1 MEEASVAGE
10 SPDRSKQ
17 RESSEEPTSGSAGP
31 VPEARTG
38 ASETRDPR
46 LAVARE
52 DTKRSSGSA
61 GSGSGGGVDTAT
73 RVLSVR
79 ETEQE
84 AETSGEDDDAGASA
98 ADSSGASEGDDAV
111 PAAGND
117 GRLRDAVAAWVATAD
132 ERAAANARLED
143 EQDPAEPARD
153 GGEDATAGA
162 VTSGDGASRTDS
174 DTGSGSD
181 TASDTDAGSDSDSVS
196 GSASTSGTDP
206 ASDAGSGADA
216 PADSDTP
223 SAPGGNTDS
232 ASDPASSSERDA
244 APEPDPVSASGS
256 GSGADA
262 PSEAGPTTDAD
273 RDTALAP
280 ASASGA
286 ASDSDPATASASASD
301 RDATP
306 VSGHCPDAD
315 APSGSNTPSTPG
327 RDTDPASDTD
337 AAPGPVSDHGPDADA
352 PSGSDTP
359 STPGRDTDPAPD
371 TDATPDPVS
380 DHGPDADAPS
390 GSDTPSTPRRDTDP
404 TPGTDP
410 APELDHGPDADVS
423 PAPGS
428 ARGGDAAPGT
438 ATSSASDPASGGN
451 EEPAVDEGPATD
463 AGSADVSGSGAG
475 PAPERK
481 AGSTPAPETKPGPKS
496 RPEPDPGSDVEP
508 GSGRD
513 GDDGGRGT
521 DGDDRDGDRGDSA
534 PPVDQPTAV
543 FKAPRLDKPAVDQP
557 TTMLK
562 LGDAASAAR
571 KAGQKGD
578 APAQSESDAERTS
591 KFVALRNPDDPA
603 NRKPP
608 RPPQAPQ
615 AAQATEAPKAPSPGP
630 KPPQAPRTGVTAARP
645 HVGPDRTTQ
654 QPLPPKPPLDL
665 LAELTNTPP
674 PPETPLRTTVRRVKI
689 WTPLVAL
696 LVIVL
701 GVVQAMRPLPAPT
714 LDLTAHDS
722 FTFDGGKPQ
731 IPWPESGQAAL
742 DVQGIGSFGSSGDQK
757 PVPIASVAKVMTA
770 YVILRDHPLKS
781 GAEGPK
787 IKIDQAAEEQS
798 DAGDESTVNVYA
810 GDSISQRE
818 ALKAVLIASANNVA
832 RLLARWD
839 AGSEK
844 AFVEK
849 MNAAAK
855 DLGMTNTTYTDPSG
869 LNNTTVSTAVDQ
881 VKLAKA
887 AMKSPA
893 FREVAAMMSYNDY
906 KGVNHG
912 NWNHLVG
919 HNGVVGIK
927 TGTTTSALG
936 NLVFA
941 AKKEVGGE
949 TRTIVGAVVRQPDVG
964 GGILDAALDASDELI
979 RAAQDTLQSSTI
991 LKKGSVVGYV
1001 DDGLGGRTPV
1011 VATKD
1016 VKAVGWGGLT
1026 VKLTF
1031 DADEV
1036 PHAAKAGTKVGT
1048 LTVGDGGTSGAV
1060 KVPVALRDDLVEPG
1074 LSDKLTRLG

>member
-1 MEEASVAGE
+1 MAGE

-38 ASETRDPR
+38 SSEPRDPR

-52 DTKRSSGSA
+52 DAKRSAGAGGGSR
-61 GSGSGGGVDTAT
+61 GGVDTAT

-79 ETEQE
+79 EPEPD
-84 AETSGEDDDAGASA
+84 ASGEDEDEDAATPGTPSDPSGAAGA
-98 ADSSGASEGDDAV
+98 EDAV
-111 PAAGND
+111 PGTGKD
-117 GRLRDAVAAWVATAD
+117 GRLRDAVAAWVATAE
-132 ERAAANARLED
+132 ERAAANAQLVE
-143 EQDPAEPARD
+143 AEGSARD
-153 GGEDATAGA
+153 GHRNGDAQDDAGDG
-162 VTSGDGASRTDS
+162 TGKPDGASGTGTGT
-174 DTGSGSD
+174 DTGTSPVAD
-181 TASDTDAGSDSDSVS
+181 SDSDSDS
-196 GSASTSGTDP
+196 DSGTGSASEDGEDSAADGSDARSASEEPAADAGPAAAAVSGT
-206 ASDAGSGADA
+206 G
-216 PADSDTP
+216 
-223 SAPGGNTDS
+223 TD
-232 ASDPASSSERDA
+232 
-244 APEPDPVSASGS
+244 S
-256 GSGADA
+256 GSGA
-262 PSEAGPTTDAD
+262 EA
-273 RDTALAP
+273 DTAPESKPGP
-280 ASASGA
+280 AAEPDSDTTPDAKPGPGATSGSETRPGPGAKPTAEATSRSDARPGTGTKPTSDPKPDPDAKPGSGTPTGSDTKPGSGA
-286 ASDSDPATASASASD
+286 ATGAGAT
-301 RDATP
+301 RD
-306 VSGHCPDAD
+306 
-315 APSGSNTPSTPG
+315 
-327 RDTDPASDTD
+327 
-337 AAPGPVSDHGPDADA
+337 
-352 PSGSDTP
+352 
-359 STPGRDTDPAPD
+359 
-371 TDATPDPVS
+371 
-380 DHGPDADAPS
+380 
-390 GSDTPSTPRRDTDP
+390 
-404 TPGTDP
+404 PGT
-410 APELDHGPDADVS
+410 
-423 PAPGS
+423 
-428 ARGGDAAPGT
+428 
-438 ATSSASDPASGGN
+438 
-451 EEPAVDEGPATD
+451 
-463 AGSADVSGSGAG
+463 
-475 PAPERK
+475 
-481 AGSTPAPETKPGPKS
+481 
-496 RPEPDPGSDVEP
+496 EP
-508 GSGRD
+508 GSGSKSASAQD
-513 GDDGGRGT
+513 LDADGGDD
-521 DGDDRDGDRGDSA
+521 DA
-534 PPVDQPTAV
+534 PQVDQPTAV

-562 LGDAASAAR
+562 LG
-571 KAGQKGD
+571 G
-578 APAQSESDAERTS
+578 APASPAEGDAERTS

-608 RPPQAPQ
+608 Q
-615 AAQATEAPKAPSPGP
+615 AAQAPETPK
-630 KPPQAPRTGVTAARP
+630 PRTGVTAARS

-689 WTPLVAL
+689 WTPLVVL
-696 LVIVL
+696 LVIIL
-701 GVVQAMRPLPAPT
+701 GVVQSMRPLPAPT
-714 LDLTAHDS
+714 LDLTAQDS
-722 FTFDGGKPQ
+722 FTFEGGKPE
-731 IPWPESGQAAL
+731 IPWPASGQAAL

-770 YVILRDHPLKS
+770 YLVLRDHPLKS

-798 DAGDESTVNVYA
+798 EAGDESTVHVYA

-818 ALKAVLIASANNVA
+818 ALSAVLIASANNVA

-887 AMKSPA
+887 AMKEPA

-906 KGVNHG
+906 KGENHP
-912 NWNHLVG
+912 NWNQLVG
-919 HNGVVGIK
+919 HNDVVGIK

-941 AKKEVGGE
+941 AKKEIGGE

-964 GGILDAALDASDELI
+964 GGILAAALDSSDKLI
-979 RAAQDTLQSSTI
+979 RAAQDTLKSSTI

-1031 DADEV
+1031 AADDL
-1036 PHAAKAGTKVGT
+1036 PHTAKAGTKVGT

-1060 KVPVALRDDLVEPG
+1060 QVPVALRDDLVEPG
-1074 LSDKLTRLG
+1074 FTDKLTRLG